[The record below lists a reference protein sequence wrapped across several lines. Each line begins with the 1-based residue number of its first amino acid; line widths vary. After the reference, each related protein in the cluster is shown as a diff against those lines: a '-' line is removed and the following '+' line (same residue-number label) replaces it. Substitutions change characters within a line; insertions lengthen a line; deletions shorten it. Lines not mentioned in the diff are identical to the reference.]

1 MLNFLFSLL
10 ANNIIY
16 PLIVP
21 GLMAGVMAIIVSI
34 FIPSLLSQYKLP
46 LLAGGIVVV
55 LFFTFYA
62 GKYSEESK
70 NAIQQAEMKAE
81 INQEVVVKYV
91 DKIKYVTKW
100 KEVPINVY
108 VPVKADAQ
116 CIIDSSTA
124 SNIRMLYTNSI
135 KGDFPTTP
143 ASVDGTTSTT
153 K

>member
-1 MLNFLFSLL
+1 
-10 ANNIIY
+10 
-16 PLIVP
+16 
-21 GLMAGVMAIIVSI
+21 MAGVMAIIVSI

-70 NAIQQAEMKAE
+70 NAIQQAEMKAENSKLNAKSKE